1 MQNSLSKFYQNL
13 FQYSNFVLIHF
24 NYLSFKFIQLR
35 LLCQLSFKKK
45 KNTRKYFSIINWIF
59 FFNFKILN
67 KIIKYLD
74 NK

>member
-1 MQNSLSKFYQNL
+1 MQNSLSKFYQNS
-13 FQYSNFVLIHF
+13 FQYSNFFLVHF
-24 NYLSFKFIQLR
+24 YYSSFKFIQLR
-35 LLCQLSFKKK
+35 LLCQLLFK
-45 KNTRKYFSIINWIF
+45 KNTRKYFSIINWI

>member
-45 KNTRKYFSIINWIF
+45 KKILENIFQSLIGF
-59 FFNFKILN
+59 FFLIL
-67 KIIKYLD
+67 KF
-74 NK
+74 

>member
-1 MQNSLSKFYQNL
+1 MQNSLSKFYQNS

-45 KNTRKYFSIINWIF
+45 NTRKYFSIINWI